1 MKIEEIQSRLTSEDP
16 EVLEQARAF
25 ITEMLAAE
33 TARGSVAEGRAA
45 TTLGVI
51 AVVAGFAVT
60 AAGSIVSGSGPTS
73 WHLLI
78 GYAGALA
85 FLVRGAYFCLRT
97 VSPQKYF
104 IITPDLIF
112 DLQAGSRLDSLRSE
126 IAYKMW
132 QYERD
137 VVPNSGK
144 VFWLGRGQRGLL
156 VGVALLSLTALLAR
170 VHVEHPLSFPV
181 WARWTLALLLAA
193 LFFLL
198 DPIVERAGDWRKGRH
213 YKVKA

>member
-25 ITEMLAAE
+25 ITELLAAE

-51 AVVAGFAVT
+51 SVVAGFAVN
-60 AAGSIVSGSGPTS
+60 AAGTIVSGREATP
-73 WHLLI
+73 WLLLF
-78 GYAGALA
+78 GYATALA
-85 FLVRGAYFCLRT
+85 FLVRGAFYCLRA

-104 IITPDLIF
+104 IVTPDLIF
-112 DLQAGSRLDSLRSE
+112 DLQTGSRLEILRSE

-132 QYERD
+132 KYERD

-144 VFWLGRGQRGLL
+144 LFWLGRGQRGLL
-156 VGVALLSLTALLAR
+156 VGVSFLSLTALLAR
-170 VHVEHPLSFPV
+170 FHTGNAFSSCV
-181 WARWTLALLLAA
+181 WARWTAGLGLAV
-193 LFFLL
+193 LFFVF
-198 DPIVERAGDWRKGRH
+198 DPIVERAGGWRKGRH